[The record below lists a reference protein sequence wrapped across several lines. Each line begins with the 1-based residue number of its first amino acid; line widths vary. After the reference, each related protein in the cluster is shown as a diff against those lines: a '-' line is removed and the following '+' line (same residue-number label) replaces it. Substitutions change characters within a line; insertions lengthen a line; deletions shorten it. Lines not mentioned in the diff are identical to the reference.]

1 MSQQLTFWDIP
12 SVISSPESGSG
23 AMPCAAPDGPIP
35 ALSGQAPA
43 PASLSARQAAE
54 RGLLTSGICGPH
66 SSGLSA
72 SATLSLF
79 LASRLQAV
87 TGLCGSTLYRLTWK
101 VRATPAGRLI
111 PALRAS
117 ARRISD
123 KDCIG
128 WPTPRSVESGHST
141 GNPAKAFS
149 HRSRLED
156 MIFLAVWPTPA
167 TRDGKG
173 GYQGGRMRDGKLSTD
188 VLDVTAQLAEPC
200 RWTASGEMLTGSCA
214 GMGSGGQL
222 NPALSRWL
230 MGLPTVWDACAAMAT
245 PLSRPRRKRS

>member
-1 MSQQLTFWDIP
+1 MFVQGTSPNLH
-12 SVISSPESGSG
+12 SAISLPESESG
-23 AMPCAAPDGPIP
+23 ATPCVVPAGPMI
-35 ALSGQAPA
+35 ALSGQEAVL
-43 PASLSARQAAE
+43 ASLSPRQAAE

-156 MIFLAVWPTPA
+156 MIFLAGWPTPA

-214 GMGSGGQL
+214 GMESGGQL

>member
-72 SATLSLF
+72 SATLSWF
-79 LASRLQAV
+79 FGGRVEAGSGV
-87 TGLCGSTLYRLTWK
+87 GGLSMYSVKMKG
-101 VRATPAGRLI
+101 RATPAG
-111 PALRAS
+111 RAS

-156 MIFLAVWPTPA
+156 MIFLAGWPTPA

-214 GMGSGGQL
+214 GMESGGQL